1 MRTAGKMSL
10 FIYNKIQQIKQTLK
24 RIREDERGM
33 EPIQVVLILA
43 VAAVVIAVLW
53 SFWESDIWPWFE
65 NVMGKVTDIES

>member
-1 MRTAGKMSL
+1 MSL
-10 FIYNKIQQIKQTLK
+10 FIYNKIQQINQTLR

-53 SFWESDIWPWFE
+53 NFWESDIWPYFE
-65 NVMGKVTDIES
+65 RVMGDVTDIEA